1 MKAPIAEILLA
12 GPRGFCA
19 GVERA
24 IDIVEVALSVCPPPV
39 YVRREIV
46 HNRLVVETLRQ
57 KGAIFVDELD
67 EVPDDATVI
76 FSAHGISPA
85 VREEARRRGLR
96 VIDATCP
103 LVTKVHLEA
112 IRYAREGYSIV
123 LIGHEDHDEV
133 IGTLGEAPERI
144 IVVDSVEEV
153 ERLRLPDPEKVAY
166 LTQTTLSVDD
176 TRDVIEALRRHFPKI
191 VGPSR
196 DDICYATQN
205 RQTAV
210 KRLVDDVDVL
220 LVIGAANSS
229 NAKRLV
235 EVARTAGTSAYLIN
249 DVGDI
254 RPEWLRERRAG
265 RHHRRRLHAGD
276 PGLAGGRDAPRRG
289 RQGPRGPRGRR
300 GRALRAAPG
309 VDPDGQGAEPDAARA
324 DGHAAVH
331 LGPFPRKRRRAVRR
345 PAAAVSP
352 QEDQCREPPESL
364 APWRP
369 RLYHDPAAAGA
380 RDHPERSGR
389 GEEAGRQRPGARHG
403 VRVPAGIPRGRA
415 RSAGRRVRL
424 RARGRVLGG
433 HEGNG
438 QAAWCGEGSSSG
450 RRAERS
456 TIR

>member
-1 MKAPIAEILLA
+1 MKAPISEILLA

-24 IDIVEVALSVCPPPV
+24 IDIVEVALSVCTPPV

-46 HNRLVVETLRQ
+46 HNRLVVETLRH

-85 VREEARRRGLR
+85 VREEADRRGLR

-112 IRYAREGYSIV
+112 IRYARESYSII

-144 IVVDSVEEV
+144 VVVDSVEEV
-153 ERLRLPDPEKVAY
+153 EQLVLPDPDKVAY

-176 TRDVIEALRRHFPKI
+176 TRDVIEALRRKFPKI

-210 KRLVDDVDVL
+210 KRLVDDVDLL

-235 EVARTAGTSAYLIN
+235 EVAQTAGIRAYLID

-254 RPEWLRERRAG
+254 RPEWLAS
-265 RHHRRRLHAGD
+265 
-276 PGLAGGRDAPRRG
+276 
-289 RQGPRGPRGRR
+289 
-300 GRALRAAPG
+300 
-309 VDPDGQGAEPDAARA
+309 AARVGITA
-324 DGHAAVH
+324 GASTPEILVSQAVATLRTDGVKVREVH
-331 LGPFPRKRRRAVRR
+331 VVEEDVRF
-345 PAAAVSP
+345 ALP
-352 QEDQCREPPESL
+352 QEL
-364 APWRP
+364 TYA
-369 RLYHDPAAAGA
+369 A
-380 RDHPERSGR
+380 RDRGLTLPERTAMR
-389 GEEAGRQRPGARHG
+389 
-403 VRVPAGIPRGRA
+403 
-415 RSAGRRVRL
+415 RS
-424 RARGRVLGG
+424 
-433 HEGNG
+433 
-438 QAAWCGEGSSSG
+438 
-450 RRAERS
+450 
-456 TIR
+456 I